1 VTLALALTP
10 WILFFGYVAFRVRL
24 PRPLPRPAARIHEIR
39 PDLEWPAVS
48 VIVPARNEAHNVAAC
63 VGSLGASTYP
73 DFEIL
78 VVDDRSTDGTGGIAR
93 GLRPSHAERY
103 RVIHGEELP
112 SGWFGKPWACLQGAR
127 AAEGTLLLFTDA
139 DTVHAPDLLERAV
152 LGLYED
158 RAGALTVAGRQAME
172 SFWEKLLQ
180 PQFFV
185 LLVLRFPNL
194 LRPTP
199 RRRWRSAIANGQYI
213 LITREVYEG
222 LSGHQAV
229 AGEVVEDMRLAQ
241 ELVRSGTRLTV
252 RAAEDG
258 LETRMYQTLPD
269 IVEGWGKNLYTASK
283 QTVPDWLRPVIAP
296 LSMLVGA
303 LLWLVP
309 PLVLAVVGLQTMVS
323 GSDPSAVLVWAAFA
337 SGAGLMFWTLTALR
351 MGISPFYGA
360 LYPLGAGLAGLIY
373 VRSWVRGSRI
383 RWKDRDYRIESS
395 GGQE

>member
-1 VTLALALTP
+1 MTLALSLTP
-10 WILFFGYVAFRVRL
+10 WILFFGYVVLRVRL
-24 PRPLPRPAARIHEIR
+24 PRPLPKPAARLREIR

-48 VIVPARNEAHNVAAC
+48 VIVPARNEAHNVVAC
-63 VGSLGASTYP
+63 VASLGASTYP

-78 VVDDRSTDGTGGIAR
+78 VVDDRSTDATGEIAR
-93 GLRPSHAERY
+93 GLRPTRARRY
-103 RVIHGEELP
+103 RVIDGEELP
-112 SGWFGKPWACLQGAR
+112 PGWFGKPWACLQGAR
-127 AAEGTLLLFTDA
+127 EAEGTLLLFTDA

-194 LRPTP
+194 LWPTP

-213 LITREVYEG
+213 LIAREAYDRLG
-222 LSGHQAV
+222 GHRAV

-241 ELVRSGTRLTV
+241 ELVRAGTRLTV

-269 IVEGWGKNLYTASK
+269 IVAGWGKNLYTASQ
-283 QTVPDWLRPVIAP
+283 QTVPGWLRPVIAP
-296 LSMLVGA
+296 LSMVVGA
-303 LLWLVP
+303 VLWLVP
-309 PLVLAVVGLQTMVS
+309 PLVLAVVGMQTLVS
-323 GSDPSAVLVWAAFA
+323 GSEPSAILIWAALA
-337 SGAGLMFWTLTALR
+337 TGAGLLFWTLATGR
-351 MGISPFYGA
+351 MGISRLYGV
-360 LYPLGAGLAGLIY
+360 LYPIGAGLAGLIY
-373 VRSWVRGSRI
+373 LRSWMRGSRI
-383 RWKDRDYRIESS
+383 RWKDREYRIEPS
-395 GGQE
+395 GGGA